1 MNSFKTFLLL
11 LAITCLFLVCGE
23 LIAGKDGMIFAFFL
37 SVMMNFFSYFFSDKV
52 VLSMYKAKELPRNL
66 NADIYKVVDSL
77 AVNAKIPTPRVFYI
91 NSPVP
96 NAFATGRNPEHS
108 VIAITDGLFKL
119 LSDEEIKG
127 VISHEM
133 SHIKNRDIA
142 ISCFA
147 ATIASAIMLLARFA
161 FFFGGGR
168 SRNNNVNLVAL
179 LLMVILAPI
188 AAAFIQMAISRS
200 REYLAD
206 ETGAKISRDP
216 MSLANALK
224 KLSAG
229 NEKIK
234 SSSVNPATAH
244 MFIVKPFSS
253 KNLQH
258 LFSTHPPIE
267 ERIKRLEK
275 MAQQVNDEKYK
286 IPKVIY

>member
-23 LIAGKDGMIFAFFL
+23 LIAGRQGMILAFIL
-37 SVMMNFFSYFFSDKV
+37 SVITNFFSYFFSDKV

-66 NADIYKVVDSL
+66 NTDIYKVVDTL
-77 AVNAKIPTPRVFYI
+77 AVNANIPTPKVYYI
-91 NSPVP
+91 NSSMP
-96 NAFATGRNPEHS
+96 NAFATGRNPKHS
-108 VIAITDGLFKL
+108 VVAITDGLFKL

-147 ATIASAIMLLARFA
+147 ATVAGALMTLARVSFWL
-161 FFFGGGR
+161 GGR
-168 SRNNNVNLVAL
+168 RNRSNSNLIAMI
-179 LLMVILAPI
+179 LMMVLAPI
-188 AAAFIQMAISRS
+188 AATFIQMAISRS

-206 ETGAKISRDP
+206 ETGAKISKDP
-216 MSLANALK
+216 MSLANALR
-224 KLSAG
+224 KLSMG
-229 NEKIK
+229 NAKMNN
-234 SSSVNPATAH
+234 SAVNPATAH
-244 MFIVKPFSS
+244 MFIVTPFSS
-253 KNLQH
+253 KNLGN

-267 ERIKRLEK
+267 ERIKRLEQ
-275 MAQQVNDEKYK
+275 MAQNLNNKKYE

>member
-1 MNSFKTFLLL
+1 
-11 LAITCLFLVCGE
+11 
-23 LIAGKDGMIFAFFL
+23 
-37 SVMMNFFSYFFSDKV
+37 
-52 VLSMYKAKELPRNL
+52 MYKAKELPRNL
-66 NADIYKVVDSL
+66 NTDIYKVVDSL
-77 AVNAKIPTPRVFYI
+77 AVSANIPTPRVFYI

-96 NAFATGRNPEHS
+96 NAFATGRDPNHS
-108 VIAITDGLFKL
+108 AIAITDGLFKL

-147 ATIASAIMLLARFA
+147 ATIASAIVMLARFA
-161 FFFGGGR
+161 FLFGGGK
-168 SRNNNVNLVAL
+168 SRNNNNIVAL

-206 ETGAKISRDP
+206 ETGAKISKDP
-216 MSLANALK
+216 MSLANALR
-224 KLSAG
+224 KLSSG

-234 SSSVNPATAH
+234 NNSVNPATAH
-244 MFIVKPFSS
+244 MFIVTPFSS
-253 KNLQH
+253 TNLQN

-275 MAQQVNDEKYK
+275 MAQKVQDEKYK

>member
-23 LIAGKDGMIFAFFL
+23 LIAGRQGMILAFIL
-37 SVMMNFFSYFFSDKV
+37 SVITNFFSYFFSDKV

-66 NADIYKVVDSL
+66 NTDIYKVVDTL
-77 AVNAKIPTPRVFYI
+77 AVNANIPTPKVYYI
-91 NSPVP
+91 NSSMP
-96 NAFATGRNPEHS
+96 NAFATGRNPKHS
-108 VIAITDGLFKL
+108 VVAITDGLFKL

-147 ATIASAIMLLARFA
+147 ATVAGALMTLARVSFWL
-161 FFFGGGR
+161 GGR
-168 SRNNNVNLVAL
+168 RNRSNSNLIAMI
-179 LLMVILAPI
+179 LMMVLAPI
-188 AAAFIQMAISRS
+188 AATFIQMAISRS

-206 ETGAKISRDP
+206 ETGAKISKDP
-216 MSLANALK
+216 MSLANALR
-224 KLSAG
+224 KLSMG
-229 NEKIK
+229 NAKMNN
-234 SSSVNPATAH
+234 SAVNPATAH
-244 MFIVKPFSS
+244 MFIVTPFSS
-253 KNLQH
+253 KNLGN

-267 ERIKRLEK
+267 ERIKRLEQ
-275 MAQQVNDEKYK
+275 MAENLNNKKYE

>member
-23 LIAGKDGMIFAFFL
+23 LIAGRQGMILAFIL
-37 SVMMNFFSYFFSDKV
+37 SVITNFFSYFFSDKV

-66 NADIYKVVDSL
+66 NTDIYKVVDTL
-77 AVNAKIPTPRVFYI
+77 AVNANIPTPKVYYI
-91 NSPVP
+91 NSSMP
-96 NAFATGRNPEHS
+96 NAFATGRNPKHS
-108 VIAITDGLFKL
+108 VVAITDGLFKL

-147 ATIASAIMLLARFA
+147 ATVAGALMTLARVSFWL
-161 FFFGGGR
+161 GGR
-168 SRNNNVNLVAL
+168 RNRSNSNLIAMIIM
-179 LLMVILAPI
+179 MVLQPI
-188 AAAFIQMAISRS
+188 AATLIQMAISRS

-206 ETGAKISRDP
+206 ETGAKISKDP
-216 MSLANALK
+216 MSLANALR
-224 KLSAG
+224 KLSMG
-229 NEKIK
+229 NAKMNN
-234 SSSVNPATAH
+234 SAVNPATAH
-244 MFIVKPFSS
+244 MFIVTPFSS
-253 KNLQH
+253 KNLGN

-267 ERIKRLEK
+267 ERIKRLEQ
-275 MAQQVNDEKYK
+275 MAQNLNNKKYE

>member
-11 LAITCLFLVCGE
+11 IAITFLFLVCGE
-23 LIAGKDGMIFAFFL
+23 LIAGREGMILAFFL
-37 SVMMNFFSYFFSDKV
+37 SVITNFFSYYFSDKI

-66 NADIYKVVDSL
+66 NTDIYKVVDTL
-77 AVNAKIPTPRVFYI
+77 AVNANIPTPKVYYI
-91 NSPVP
+91 NSSMP
-96 NAFATGRNPEHS
+96 NAFATGRNPQHS
-108 VIAITDGLFKL
+108 AIAITDGLFKL

-147 ATIASAIMLLARFA
+147 ATVAGAIMMLARFA
-161 FFFGGGR
+161 FWFGG
-168 SRNNNVNLVAL
+168 SRNRNNSSNIIAL
-179 LLMVILAPI
+179 ILMMVLAPI
-188 AAAFIQMAISRS
+188 AATFIQMAISRS

-206 ETGAKISRDP
+206 ETGAKISKDP
-216 MSLANALK
+216 LSLANALR
-224 KLSAG
+224 KLSMG
-229 NEKIK
+229 NEKANK
-234 SSSVNPATAH
+234 VSVNPATAH

-253 KNLQH
+253 KDLQNI
-258 LFSTHPPIE
+258 FSTHPPIE

-275 MAQQVNDEKYK
+275 IAQNMQNEKYQ

>member
-23 LIAGKDGMIFAFFL
+23 LIAGRSGMMFAFFL
-37 SVMMNFFSYFFSDKV
+37 SVIMNFFSYFFSDKV
-52 VLSMYKAKELPRNL
+52 VLSMYRAKELPRNL

-77 AVNAKIPTPRVFYI
+77 AVNANIPTPRVFYI

-96 NAFATGRNPEHS
+96 NAFATGRNPQHS
-108 VIAITDGLFKL
+108 AIAITDGLFKL
-119 LSDEEIKG
+119 LSDDEIKG

-147 ATIASAIMLLARFA
+147 ATVASAIMILARFA
-161 FFFGGGR
+161 FFFGG
-168 SRNNNVNLVAL
+168 SSNRNNNSNVIAL
-179 LLMVILAPI
+179 ILMLILAPI
-188 AAAFIQMAISRS
+188 AATFIQMAISRS

-206 ETGAKISRDP
+206 ETGAKISKDP
-216 MSLANALK
+216 MSLANALR
-224 KLSAG
+224 KLSSG
-229 NEKIK
+229 NEKATG
-234 SSSVNPATAH
+234 SSFSPATAH

-253 KNLQH
+253 KNMQS

-267 ERIKRLEK
+267 ERIKRLEQ
-275 MAQQVNDEKYK
+275 MAEKIRNKEYE

>member
-37 SVMMNFFSYFFSDKV
+37 SVIMNFFSYFFSDKV

-96 NAFATGRNPEHS
+96 NAFATGRDPNHS
-108 VIAITDGLFKL
+108 AIAITDGLFKL

-161 FFFGGGR
+161 FLFGGR
-168 SRNNNVNLVAL
+168 NRNNNANLVAL

-216 MSLANALK
+216 MCLANALR

-234 SSSVNPATAH
+234 NSPVRRDRAFS
-244 MFIVKPFSS
+244 KP
-253 KNLQH
+253 
-258 LFSTHPPIE
+258 
-267 ERIKRLEK
+267 
-275 MAQQVNDEKYK
+275 
-286 IPKVIY
+286 

>member
-23 LIAGKDGMIFAFFL
+23 LIAGRQGMILAFIL
-37 SVMMNFFSYFFSDKV
+37 SVITNFFSYFFSDKV

-66 NADIYKVVDSL
+66 NTDIYKVVDTL
-77 AVNAKIPTPRVFYI
+77 AVNANIPTPKVYYI
-91 NSPVP
+91 NSSMP
-96 NAFATGRNPEHS
+96 NAFATGRNPKHS
-108 VIAITDGLFKL
+108 VVAITDGLFKL

-147 ATIASAIMLLARFA
+147 ATVAGALMTLARVSFWL
-161 FFFGGGR
+161 GGR
-168 SRNNNVNLVAL
+168 RNRSNSNLIAMI
-179 LLMVILAPI
+179 LMMVLAPI
-188 AAAFIQMAISRS
+188 AATFIQMAISRS

-206 ETGAKISRDP
+206 ETGAKISKDP
-216 MSLANALK
+216 MSLANALR
-224 KLSAG
+224 KLSMG
-229 NEKIK
+229 NAKMNNNA
-234 SSSVNPATAH
+234 VNPATAH
-244 MFIVKPFSS
+244 MFIVTPFSS
-253 KNLQH
+253 KNLGN

-267 ERIKRLEK
+267 ERIKRLEQ
-275 MAQQVNDEKYK
+275 MAQNLNNKKYE

>member
-23 LIAGKDGMIFAFFL
+23 LIAGRQGMILAFIL
-37 SVMMNFFSYFFSDKV
+37 SVITNFFSYFFSDKV

-66 NADIYKVVDSL
+66 NTDIYKVVDTL
-77 AVNAKIPTPRVFYI
+77 AVNANIPTPKVYYI
-91 NSPVP
+91 NSSMP
-96 NAFATGRNPEHS
+96 NAFATGRNPKHS
-108 VIAITDGLFKL
+108 VVAITDGLFKL

-147 ATIASAIMLLARFA
+147 ATVAGALMTLARVSFWL
-161 FFFGGGR
+161 GGR
-168 SRNNNVNLVAL
+168 RNRSNSNLIAMI
-179 LLMVILAPI
+179 LMMVLAPI
-188 AAAFIQMAISRS
+188 AATFIQMAISRS

-206 ETGAKISRDP
+206 ETGAKISKDP
-216 MSLANALK
+216 MSLANALR
-224 KLSAG
+224 KLSMG
-229 NEKIK
+229 NAKMNN
-234 SSSVNPATAH
+234 SAVNPATAH
-244 MFIVKPFSS
+244 MFIVTPFSS
-253 KNLQH
+253 KNLGN

-267 ERIKRLEK
+267 ERIKRLEQ
-275 MAQQVNDEKYK
+275 MAQNLNNKQYE

>member
-23 LIAGKDGMIFAFFL
+23 LIAGKEGMIFAFFM
-37 SVMMNFFSYFFSDKV
+37 SVIMNFFSYFFSDKV

-66 NADIYKVVDSL
+66 NTDIYKVVDAL

-147 ATIASAIMLLARFA
+147 ATIASAIVMLARFA

-168 SRNNNVNLVAL
+168 SRNNNNIVAL

-188 AAAFIQMAISRS
+188 AAAFIQMAVSRS

-206 ETGAKISRDP
+206 ETGAKISKDP
-216 MSLANALK
+216 MSLAKALK
-224 KLSAG
+224 KLSTG
-229 NEKIK
+229 NEKVK
-234 SSSVNPATAH
+234 NSSVNPATAH
-244 MFIVKPFSS
+244 MFIVNPFSS
-253 KNLQH
+253 KNLQP

-267 ERIKRLEK
+267 ERIKRLER
-275 MAQQVNDEKYK
+275 MAQQVLDEKYK

>member
-11 LAITCLFLVCGE
+11 FAITCLFLVCGE
-23 LIAGKDGMIFAFFL
+23 LIAGRQGMILAFVL
-37 SVMMNFFSYFFSDKV
+37 SVITNFFSYFFSDKV

-66 NADIYKVVDSL
+66 NTDIYKVVDTL
-77 AVNAKIPTPRVFYI
+77 AVNAKIPTPKVYYI
-91 NSPVP
+91 NTSMP
-96 NAFATGRNPEHS
+96 NAFATGRNPQHS

-147 ATIASAIMLLARFA
+147 ATVAGALMTLARVSFLL
-161 FFFGGGR
+161 GGR
-168 SRNNNVNLVAL
+168 RNRSNSNIIAMI
-179 LLMVILAPI
+179 LMMVLAPI
-188 AAAFIQMAISRS
+188 AATFIQMAISRS

-206 ETGAKISRDP
+206 ETGAKISKDP
-216 MSLANALK
+216 MSLANALR
-224 KLSAG
+224 KLSMG
-229 NEKIK
+229 NERANKV
-234 SSSVNPATAH
+234 SVNPATAH

-253 KNLQH
+253 KSLGN

-267 ERIKRLEK
+267 ERIKRLEQ
-275 MAQQVNDEKYK
+275 MAQNLNNKQYE

>member
-11 LAITCLFLVCGE
+11 LAITCLFLICGE
-23 LIAGKDGMIFAFFL
+23 LIAGKQGMIFAFFL
-37 SVMMNFFSYFFSDKV
+37 ALITNFFSYFFSDKV

-66 NADIYKVVDSL
+66 NTDIYKVVDSL
-77 AVNAKIPTPRVFYI
+77 AVSANIPTPRVFYI

-96 NAFATGRNPEHS
+96 NAFATGRDPNHS
-108 VIAITDGLFKL
+108 AIAITDGLFKL

-147 ATIASAIMLLARFA
+147 ATIASAIVMLARFA
-161 FFFGGGR
+161 FLFGGGK
-168 SRNNNVNLVAL
+168 SRNNNNIVAL

-206 ETGAKISRDP
+206 ETGAKISKDP
-216 MSLANALK
+216 MSLANALR
-224 KLSAG
+224 KLSSG

-234 SSSVNPATAH
+234 NNSVNPATAH
-244 MFIVKPFSS
+244 MFIVTPFSS
-253 KNLQH
+253 TNLQN

-275 MAQQVNDEKYK
+275 MAQKVQDEKYK